1 MEQVAVLALITIS
14 GVAVLAYILYKLWTG
29 KKIKNISDN
38 LGVSETVQIE
48 EYKDVIVHRNVS
60 WFNYGGATIPLY
72 LYEIPMWNYL
82 PTEAKVA
89 YVKKLKE
96 EVKSGKRIVGKDDD
110 GKINAYKVTDKKLIQ
125 IEIARAEI
133 NKKVVSL

>member
-1 MEQVAVLALITIS
+1 
-14 GVAVLAYILYKLWTG
+14 
-29 KKIKNISDN
+29 
-38 LGVSETVQIE
+38 
-48 EYKDVIVHRNVS
+48 
-60 WFNYGGATIPLY
+60 
-72 LYEIPMWNYL
+72 MWNYL